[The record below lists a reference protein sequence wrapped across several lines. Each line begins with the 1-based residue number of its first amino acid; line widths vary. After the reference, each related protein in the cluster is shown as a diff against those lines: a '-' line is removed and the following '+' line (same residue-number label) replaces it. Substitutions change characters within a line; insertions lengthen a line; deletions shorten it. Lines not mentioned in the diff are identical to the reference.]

1 MTTEFKLAA
10 VGDILMIGPILTT
23 AKQAGEN
30 KYAFK
35 PIFQHVAPLLQ
46 QADLVI
52 GNLET
57 PLAGREDRYTQPNA
71 RTGFSMF
78 NCPDDLAPALKE
90 TGFHVLTTANN
101 HCMDRGE
108 KGLVRTLQVLDD
120 NGLAHT
126 GTYASDPGADNHL
139 ILTVNGIK
147 VGIVSYSKGTNKI
160 PLPQGKAWMVN
171 EVTPATSSK
180 TADHIR
186 RLAREVDV
194 VVACLHIGRECRHY
208 PLKQSRRLVNL
219 LLASGAHIILGNHP
233 HVLQPAFLTKNG
245 RYVIYSLSNFI
256 ATRIYR
262 NPATNC
268 GVIVQLT
275 VQKDSDGKV
284 KVTKAAHIPTWSTR
298 IKTAGGV
305 KYRILPIRQA
315 LAKPEPG
322 QSAADR
328 ALMRKIWSRMRPLLA
343 SKTKS

>member
-10 VGDILMIGPILTT
+10 VGDILMIGPILAT

-57 PLAGREDRYTQPNA
+57 PLAGTEARYAQPNP
-71 RTGFSMF
+71 RTGFTMF

-108 KGLVRTLQVLDD
+108 KGLVRTLQILDD

-139 ILTVNGIK
+139 IVTVKGIK

-171 EVTPATSSK
+171 EVTPASYRK
-180 TADHIR
+180 TAGHIR

-194 VVACLHIGRECRHY
+194 VVACLHIGRECRHV

-233 HVLQPAFLTKNG
+233 HVLQPAFLKDG
-245 RYVIYSLSNFI
+245 RYAIYSLGNFI
-256 ATRIYR
+256 ATRLYR

-275 VQKDSDGKV
+275 VQKGSDGKV
-284 KVTKAAHIPTWSTR
+284 KVTEAFHIPTWSTR
-298 IKTAGGV
+298 IHTAGGV
-305 KYRILPIRQA
+305 KYRILPIQRV
-315 LAKPEPG
+315 LSKPVPG
-322 QSAADR
+322 QSAADH
-328 ALMRKIWSRMRPLLA
+328 ALMRKVWSRIRPLLA
-343 SKTKS
+343 HRR